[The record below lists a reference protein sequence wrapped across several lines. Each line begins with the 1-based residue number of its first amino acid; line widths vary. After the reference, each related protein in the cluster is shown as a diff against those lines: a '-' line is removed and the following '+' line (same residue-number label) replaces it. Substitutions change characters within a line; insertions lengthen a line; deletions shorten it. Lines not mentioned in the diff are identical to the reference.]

1 MKLPRFWIDYIHKT
15 FSCQSSHFFQ
25 CFLVFFPE
33 LTGSG
38 LELIFEKWL
47 AKVFQFQSY
56 HPKME
61 GTLNLGAE
69 RVQRGT
75 GSLPSWVLRWRPDKF
90 PPFYPSIFFLQNS
103 WVVKIIWNLAS
114 VLLYGHAFTIILSI
128 NTNKHSNWVPKLI
141 EKEYVL
147 ILDFKSWQQSGFLSH
162 QNSMN

>member
-38 LELIFEKWL
+38 LKFLRSDSRKFSSSSLITQKWKETWSWGRRGSKGVL
-47 AKVFQFQSY
+47 EASLVWYWGEDPTSSRHFI
-56 HPKME
+56 HP
-61 GTLNLGAE
+61 
-69 RVQRGT
+69 
-75 GSLPSWVLRWRPDKF
+75 F
-90 PPFYPSIFFLQNS
+90 FFLQNS

-114 VLLYGHAFTIILSI
+114 VLLYGHACTIILSI
-128 NTNKHSNWVPKLI
+128 NTNKPSHWVPKLI

-147 ILDFKSWQQSGFLSH
+147 IPDFKSWQ
-162 QNSMN
+162 